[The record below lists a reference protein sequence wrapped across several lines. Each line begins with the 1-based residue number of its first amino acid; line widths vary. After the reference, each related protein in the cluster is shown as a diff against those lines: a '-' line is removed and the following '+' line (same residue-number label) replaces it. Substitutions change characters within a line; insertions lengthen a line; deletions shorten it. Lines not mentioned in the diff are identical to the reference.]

1 MSSMF
6 RVTSCTCKNNT
17 SSLCSPHELIQC
29 PLCQTYQHS
38 SCVPPSILSSP
49 KYICPKCLFL
59 YLDPFL
65 KQEASFLPPTRLT
78 NPESTFT
85 FKPTITKDSF
95 ILIRCVTFK
104 GKYELKWAPVCNISL
119 NNKIIFALKY
129 PNKGYNEP
137 IAIVNN
143 ELMRNTICFKR
154 NTLFSQGI
162 INIVNSAVNSITVSI
177 DPFAF
182 YHNAVYYI
190 SIDLV
195 SPIQSLSTLKKSVR
209 GEFKKEILCK
219 YTGCQY
225 DTSVQPLYDYVD
237 MVDIY
242 SGVDQ
247 IKIPVRG
254 YFCNHTSFFD
264 LEKFLV
270 MNQRTIKKVCPF
282 CHQLLGRLYI
292 DMAVAKVIK
301 ENKGEISKLKISS
314 NYDVIEPI
322 YEKKEYGMVE
332 DDDMDM
338 EEEDT
343 CKESI
348 YNNPE
353 TIYIDSDDD
362 EPVKKEEDNITIYID
377 GD

>member
-1 MSSMF
+1 M
-6 RVTSCTCKNNT
+6 
-17 SSLCSPHELIQC
+17 
-29 PLCQTYQHS
+29 
-38 SCVPPSILSSP
+38 
-49 KYICPKCLFL
+49 
-59 YLDPFL
+59 
-65 KQEASFLPPTRLT
+65 
-78 NPESTFT
+78 
-85 FKPTITKDSF
+85 
-95 ILIRCVTFK
+95 
-104 GKYELKWAPVCNISL
+104 
-119 NNKIIFALKY
+119 
-129 PNKGYNEP
+129 
-137 IAIVNN
+137 
-143 ELMRNTICFKR
+143 
-154 NTLFSQGI
+154 
-162 INIVNSAVNSITVSI
+162 NSITVSI

-182 YHNAVYYI
+182 DNNAVYYI

-195 SPIQSLSTLKKSVR
+195 SPIESISTLKKSVR
-209 GEFKKEILCK
+209 GEFKKEILRK
-219 YTGCQY
+219 YTGCQF
-225 DTSVQPLYDYVD
+225 DTSVQPIYDYVD

-242 SGVDQ
+242 SGVDP

-270 MNQRTIKKVCPF
+270 MNQRSIKKVCPF

-292 DMAVAKVIK
+292 DMAVVKVIK

-314 NYDVIEPI
+314 TYDVIEPI
-322 YEKKEYGMVE
+322 YEKKDNRMEE

-353 TIYIDSDDD
+353 PIYIDSDED
-362 EPVKKEEDNITIYID
+362 EPEKKEDNITIYID